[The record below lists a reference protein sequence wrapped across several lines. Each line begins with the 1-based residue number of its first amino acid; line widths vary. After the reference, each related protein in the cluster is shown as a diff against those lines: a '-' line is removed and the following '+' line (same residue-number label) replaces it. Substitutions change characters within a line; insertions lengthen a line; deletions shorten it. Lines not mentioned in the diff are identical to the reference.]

1 MNKEKK
7 QLGLPFLYRVAS
19 NREDFIIGE
28 SNSEVI
34 KWIDSWPNWKSYG
47 LIVVGPSGSG
57 KSHLVNV
64 WESKN
69 TEKVINELLRIGKK
83 AIVTIPNFGHWKMR
97 IQLLIKATKFTLR
110 VLDQCN

>member
-57 KSHLVNV
+57 
-64 WESKN
+64 
-69 TEKVINELLRIGKK
+69 
-83 AIVTIPNFGHWKMR
+83 
-97 IQLLIKATKFTLR
+97 
-110 VLDQCN
+110 

>member
-69 TEKVINELLRIGKK
+69 TEKVIK
-83 AIVTIPNFGHWKMR
+83 
-97 IQLLIKATKFTLR
+97 IKNSKTK
-110 VLDQCN
+110 